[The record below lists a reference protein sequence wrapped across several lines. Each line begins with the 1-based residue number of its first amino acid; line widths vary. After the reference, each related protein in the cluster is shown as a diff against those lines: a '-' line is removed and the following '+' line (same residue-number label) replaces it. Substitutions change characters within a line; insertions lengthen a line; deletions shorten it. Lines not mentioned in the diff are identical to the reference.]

1 MSTLVLLL
9 VLIAG
14 SYWNINFTGRII
26 CSSLIF
32 LLNARM
38 FMIYHDYQHRAI
50 LRRSKFA
57 HFIMMVFGWYI
68 LAPESIWKRS
78 HDYHHKHN
86 SKLFTAS
93 IGSYPIM
100 TKRRFITATASERR
114 AYLFTRHPLSI
125 LFGYFTMFI
134 YGICIRSF
142 ITNPKRHFDSLV
154 AIVFHLGLATL
165 LYIGGGWTAVLL
177 TLVIPFFMTGALG
190 SYLFYVQHN
199 FVGVSFKETKD
210 WSYDYAA
217 LASSSYLKMSKLMHW
232 FTGNIGYH
240 HIHHINSRIPFYRL
254 PEAFKK
260 IPELHDTVSASLKI
274 KSIIECLR
282 LKVWDPEKHK
292 MIGLKDL
299 SVN

>member
-1 MSTLVLLL
+1 
-9 VLIAG
+9 
-14 SYWNINFTGRII
+14 
-26 CSSLIF
+26 
-32 LLNARM
+32 M
-38 FMIYHDYQHRAI
+38 FM
-50 LRRSKFA
+50 
-57 HFIMMVFGWYI
+57 
-68 LAPESIWKRS
+68 
-78 HDYHHKHN
+78 
-86 SKLFTAS
+86 
-93 IGSYPIM
+93 
-100 TKRRFITATASERR
+100 
-114 AYLFTRHPLSI
+114 
-125 LFGYFTMFI
+125 